1 MIMKKMKAYIV
12 DDEPANCENLE
23 HLLQVYCPEVEVV
36 KSLTALEEAVE
47 EILAGEIHL
56 LFLDIELAEGT
67 GFDLLAR
74 LPRRD
79 FEVIFVTAYDRYAL
93 KAIKFNAL
101 DYLLKP
107 VDIPALVEA
116 VKKAG
121 ERLAAREENV
131 RMENLLKNMAAGEK
145 RIALPLADRIEF
157 VEVQR
162 IIHCRGEGN
171 YTNIQLDDGN
181 TLLVSRPLKEY
192 EELLSDYGFL
202 RVHQSHLV
210 NLREV
215 GAYIKSDG
223 GYIRMKD
230 GVSVPVSRQRKEMV
244 VRVLK
249 EFGN

>member
-1 MIMKKMKAYIV
+1 MTMQRMKAFIV
-12 DDEPANCENLE
+12 DDEPGNCENLE
-23 HLLQVYCPEVEVV
+23 NLLATYCPEVEVV
-36 KSLTALEEAVE
+36 KSLNNLEEAVE
-47 EILAGEIHL
+47 EILKGEIHL
-56 LFLDIELAEGT
+56 LFLDIELTEGT

-79 FEVIFVTAYDRYAL
+79 FEVIFVTAYDKYAL
-93 KAIKFNAL
+93 RAIRFNAL

-107 VDIPALVEA
+107 VDIPALVAA

-121 ERLAAREENV
+121 ERLAAREENL
-131 RMENLLKNMAAGEK
+131 RMENLLKNMVAAEK

-162 IIHCRGEGN
+162 ILHCRGEGN
-171 YTNIQLDDGN
+171 YTHISLDDGT

-215 GAYIKSDG
+215 GAYVKSDG

-230 GVSVPVSRQRKEMV
+230 GTTVPVSRQRREMV
-244 VRVLK
+244 MQVLK
-249 EFGN
+249 G